1 MLHFNS
7 ERQEEG
13 KFEMKKDFK
22 IKKIMLATL
31 WVALGGASIFLLVAA
46 IKSKEAKSCK
56 GIEINIHGGIG
67 NNFFVDKKEIME
79 ALKVS
84 ENANP
89 VAKPI
94 GSFNLKKLEQQ
105 LMQDIWIKTAELYFD
120 NNEVLQVT
128 INEREPVARVFTNTG
143 ASFYIDDSLTMLPLS
158 KKYSARLPVFTG
170 FPTNRKVLS
179 KADSS
184 LLQDIKVISLAIQKD
199 SFCMAMIDQVDINEN
214 NVFEMVPKIGN
225 QLIVFGDAQHVEAKL
240 DKMKIFYKQVMVKTG
255 WNYYSV
261 IDVSYN
267 NQVLA
272 RRKGAADVS
281 TDSLRALQ
289 LMKLIAER
297 AEQAAG
303 DSARNIT
310 PDNGRNVADS
320 SMIQQSIQRDDD
332 AGDGDAG
339 DETGAAG
346 ETETK
351 PATKSQP
358 VTVTQPVVIKK
369 PVAPKPP
376 VKTTT
381 AKKTNK
387 PVAKPVQ
394 KKLPVKNEKRQPK
407 ILMPKKN
414 DYNPSP

>member
-1 MLHFNS
+1 
-7 ERQEEG
+7 
-13 KFEMKKDFK
+13 
-22 IKKIMLATL
+22 
-31 WVALGGASIFLLVAA
+31 
-46 IKSKEAKSCK
+46 
-56 GIEINIHGGIG
+56 
-67 NNFFVDKKEIME
+67 ME

-89 VAKPI
+89 VAKSI

-303 DSARNIT
+303 DSTRNIT
-310 PDNGRNVADS
+310 PDNGRNAADS

-358 VTVTQPVVIKK
+358 ATVTQPVVIKK

-407 ILMPKKN
+407 VLMPKKN